1 MTTDSSW
8 DPTRWRDVQQLEY
21 GENAQTPRSSAQN
34 AVDRSLQNS
43 ALDSH
48 PQTWNAQS
56 RIDVDQ
62 TGQKLPSLTEPH
74 ADASTYQARLQ
85 ERHSPSQSGKYGFQK
100 LPRLPEPASAWQQS
114 LRYDNDDRRNERRI
128 TDAPLTLHIPNS
140 QGTYYFSF

>member
-8 DPTRWRDVQQLEY
+8 DPTRWRDAQQLEHY
-21 GENAQTPRSSAQN
+21 ENVQTPRSSAPSAN
-34 AVDRSLQNS
+34 DRSLQNAAFDS
-43 ALDSH
+43 SH

-62 TGQKLPSLTEPH
+62 QALKLPSLTEPL
-74 ADASTYQARLQ
+74 ADASSYQSWSR
-85 ERHSPSQSGKYGFQK
+85 ERHSPSPSGKYGFQR
-100 LPRLPEPASAWQQS
+100 LTRLPEPASAWQS

-140 QGTYYFSF
+140 QGTK